1 MSIWSGSIALN
12 EESRLEAPNGQSD
25 ISKDAILL
33 FRCFVNP
40 ALIPLY
46 ARTGPNLQVH
56 AINAESSEWLKN
68 KFLASIWPEGEEL
81 DNLKSLQCPVGLLI
95 GVDGPAR
102 TPSGAA
108 TSDLL
113 VYGIVSCTP
122 SFERPPTPPVSSSS
136 GNYDNISPVK
146 RELRIYAVPLAA
158 SLIAKAQSLPTPP
171 RSPADSTG
179 DAQFAE
185 FLPDF
190 RSPSPKRKRV
200 ATLFESV
207 AQHHKRVRQ
216 KGGEAVS
223 QMASS
228 QMHAPGI
235 KRESEEPS
243 LFGGAQRSKSVSGN
257 INPWRHS
264 DLRAGPSR
272 PSSARDLHSMSR
284 RGTPIE
290 ISTQRIS
297 SPALPSS
304 EGKHDSSLPKD
315 AGTVVLDNKNVITRT
330 ILTCMRLYGF
340 NRPRP
345 ASGKHGTD
353 LDGPLE
359 KESYTPAPEVPSTAP
374 ASTEEDDFKSMY
386 HATYRASTFALRRYL
401 REPPDRTCPPL
412 LDRGKAM
419 GYIDEFL
426 RLFCEEGGGPGTD

>member
-1 MSIWSGSIALN
+1 M
-12 EESRLEAPNGQSD
+12 
-25 ISKDAILL
+25 
-33 FRCFVNP
+33 NP
-40 ALIPLY
+40 ALVPLY
-46 ARTGPNLQVH
+46 ARTGPNLQVQ
-56 AINAESSEWLKN
+56 ATNSETSEWLKS
-68 KFLASIWPEGEEL
+68 KFLASIWPGGEEL
-81 DNLKSLQCPVGLLI
+81 DNLQSLQCPVGLLL

-102 TPSGAA
+102 TSVSGAA

-113 VYGIVSCTP
+113 VYGAVSCTP
-122 SFERPPTPPVSSSS
+122 SFERPPAPPVPSSP
-136 GNYDNISPVK
+136 GNYDNVPSVK
-146 RELRIYAVPLAA
+146 RELRIYAVPLAE

-171 RSPADSTG
+171 RSPTDSTG
-179 DAQFAE
+179 DGQFAE

-223 QMASS
+223 QMMASS

-243 LFGGAQRSKSVSGN
+243 IFGGAQRSKSVSGN
-257 INPWRHS
+257 INPVRHS
-264 DLRAGPSR
+264 DLRTGPSR
-272 PSSARDLHSMSR
+272 PSSARDLHGMSR
-284 RGTPIE
+284 KGTPME

-304 EGKHDSSLPKD
+304 EGKHDSLPKD

-359 KESYTPAPEVPSTAP
+359 KDACTPAPEGPSTAP
-374 ASTEEDDFKSMY
+374 ASTEEDEFKSMY
-386 HATYRASTFALRRYL
+386 HATYRASTFAMRRYL
-401 REPPDRTCPPL
+401 REPLDRTCPPL

-426 RLFCEEGGGPGTD
+426 RLFCEESGGPGTV